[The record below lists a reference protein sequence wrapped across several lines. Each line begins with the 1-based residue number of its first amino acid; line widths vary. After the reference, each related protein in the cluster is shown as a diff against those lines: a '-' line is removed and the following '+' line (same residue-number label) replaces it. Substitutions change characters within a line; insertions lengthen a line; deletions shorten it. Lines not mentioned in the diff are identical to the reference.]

1 MDELENRLRG
11 ITLAEPPLGFDPDE
25 VAGKA
30 AKKARNRRAMAATG
44 ATTLAVIAAAVVFV
58 APRGGPT
65 PAVPPVPVAP
75 SPSGAPS
82 PSPSP
87 SPAPAN
93 GDLTARKARISGH
106 LATAL
111 PGVLTGAKDVRIRSV
126 HQLGTWDALVFMIG
140 YRDASGADRSL
151 LLTVLG
157 VEAAKRGFSLEDSCE
172 PGRRPRGGFDADLG
186 GVTSGEPVDCVKL
199 LQPDRS
205 TVVVTGTVPSL
216 PPGDVE
222 PGRDA
227 IAYRADG
234 TVVAVSTGAGD
245 GGSRPPDDQLIKLVS
260 DPELDLR

>member
-1 MDELENRLRG
+1 MDELEDRLRG

-30 AKKARNRRAMAATG
+30 AKKARNRRGVVATG
-44 ATTLAVIAAAVVFV
+44 IATLAVIAAAVVFV
-58 APRGGPT
+58 APGNGPA
-65 PAVPPVPVAP
+65 PAVPPIPVAP

-82 PSPSP
+82 P
-87 SPAPAN
+87 APAN
-93 GDLTARKARISGH
+93 GDLAARKARISGH
-106 LATAL
+106 LAIAL
-111 PGVLTGAKDVRIRSV
+111 PGVLTGAMDVRIRSV

-140 YRDASGADRSL
+140 YRDASGADRPL

-157 VEAAKRGFSLEDSCE
+157 VEAAKRGFSLEDSCK

>member
-25 VAGKA
+25 VALTA

-44 ATTLAVIAAAVVFV
+44 ATTLAVIAAAAVFV

-65 PAVPPVPVAP
+65 PAVPPIPVAP
-75 SPSGAPS
+75 PPSGAPS
-82 PSPSP
+82 PVPE
-87 SPAPAN
+87 N

-111 PGVLTGAKDVRIRSV
+111 PGVLTGAKDIRIRSV
-126 HQLGTWDALVFMIG
+126 HQLGTWDALVFMVG
-140 YRDASGADRSL
+140 YRDASGADRPL
-151 LLTVLG
+151 VLTVLG
-157 VEAAKRGFSLEDSCE
+157 VDAAKRGFSLEDSCE
-172 PGRRPRGGFDADLG
+172 PGRKPRGGFDADLG